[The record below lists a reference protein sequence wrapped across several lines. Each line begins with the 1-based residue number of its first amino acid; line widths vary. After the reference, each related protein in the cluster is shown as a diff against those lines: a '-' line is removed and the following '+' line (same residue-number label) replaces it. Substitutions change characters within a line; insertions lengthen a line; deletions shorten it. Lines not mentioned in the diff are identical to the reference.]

1 MVSLVVSAHLSSND
15 GLNVGAV
22 EKSGKSGGMSSFF
35 KQYLDT
41 SAKEHDLAVAASL
54 SKTPL
59 DPLAAIKSE
68 ERDQTEAERAA
79 EISATTGRKIEVND
93 EGIVIDKRQMMVGG
107 LNIIPSKK
115 KVFGPTL
122 PGGFSAP
129 IAARAAPTPNAGQSH
144 ASSATLPFMSAAERG
159 KQSRERHSREIERQ
173 MVELDSK
180 RKREAEEALEEKVK
194 KVVKRNDGSKV
205 EEMKKKAEER
215 RLIREQEA
223 KEAAALEAAAGTT

>member
-1 MVSLVVSAHLSSND
+1 
-15 GLNVGAV
+15 
-22 EKSGKSGGMSSFF
+22 MSSFF

-54 SKTPL
+54 IKAPL
-59 DPLAAIKSE
+59 DPLATANAKSE

-93 EGIVIDKRQMMVGG
+93 DGIIIDKREMMVGG

-129 IAARAAPTPNAGQSH
+129 IAARTTPTTGGVQNH

-180 RKREAEEALEEKVK
+180 RKREAEEMLEEKVK

-205 EEMKKKAEER
+205 EELKKKAEER
-215 RLIREQEA
+215 RLKRIAEE
-223 KEAAALEAAAGTT
+223 KEAALLEVAGQTT

>member
-1 MVSLVVSAHLSSND
+1 MRGRMD
-15 GLNVGAV
+15 V

-35 KQYLDT
+35 KQYLES
-41 SAKEHDLAVAASL
+41 SAKEHDIAVAASL

-59 DPLAAIKSE
+59 DPSNAKTE

-93 EGIVIDKRQMMVGG
+93 DGIIIDKREMMVGG

-129 IAARAAPTPNAGQSH
+129 IAARTAPTTSGAGGGVH
-144 ASSATLPFMSAAERG
+144 ASSSSLPFLSAAERG

-173 MVELDSK
+173 MVKLDSK
-180 RKREAEEALEEKVK
+180 RKREAEEMLEEKVK
-194 KVVKRNDGSKV
+194 KVVKRNDGTKV
-205 EEMKKKAEER
+205 EELKRKAEER
-215 RLIREQEA
+215 RVKREAEA
-223 KEAAALEAAAGTT
+223 KEAALLESAAGET

>member
-1 MVSLVVSAHLSSND
+1 
-15 GLNVGAV
+15 
-22 EKSGKSGGMSSFF
+22 MSSFF

-54 SKTPL
+54 MKA
-59 DPLAAIKSE
+59 PLAPNTKPE
-68 ERDQTEAERAA
+68 EREQTEAERAA
-79 EISATTGRKIEVND
+79 EISASTGRKIEVND
-93 EGIVIDKRQMMVGG
+93 EGIIIDKREMMVGG

-129 IAARAAPTPNAGQSH
+129 IAARTASTSTTGQVH

-180 RKREAEEALEEKVK
+180 RKREAEELLEEKVK

-205 EEMKKKAEER
+205 EELKKKAEER
-215 RLIREQEA
+215 RVKRELEA
-223 KEAAALEAAAGTT
+223 KEAALLEAAAGQS